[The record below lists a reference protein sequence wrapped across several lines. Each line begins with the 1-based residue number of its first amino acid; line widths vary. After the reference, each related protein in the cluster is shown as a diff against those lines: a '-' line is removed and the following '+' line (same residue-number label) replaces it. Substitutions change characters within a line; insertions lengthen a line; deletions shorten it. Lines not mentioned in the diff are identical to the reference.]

1 MDEKGL
7 AEQRKMREVL
17 GNWHGT
23 GVELQKEQHVRRPE
37 SKRTREHLVN

>member
-17 GNWHGT
+17 GNWDGT
-23 GVELQKEQHVRRPE
+23 GAELQKEQHVGRPE
-37 SKRTREHLVN
+37 GKRTREHLVN